1 MLPFYYLLYSL
12 RTTYFKVPS
21 ITYYY
26 YACNCIRSHNEMKW
40 NDKTSTVFK
49 ALYTIF
55 VNCESQVSSKKL
67 NIISK
72 QNSDFFFISLN
83 PMAWAWIQIVYPLEK
98 RRFYEILC
106 NVTKSKI
113 APLFNAI
120 ASIGA
125 SALCNHRAV
134 GRSEN
139 PGEGAVIC

>member
-1 MLPFYYLLYSL
+1 METKYVL
-12 RTTYFKVPS
+12 FK
-21 ITYYY
+21 
-26 YACNCIRSHNEMKW
+26 
-40 NDKTSTVFK
+40 
-49 ALYTIF
+49 F
-55 VNCESQVSSKKL
+55 VNCESQVVGLKI

-83 PMAWAWIQIVYPLEK
+83 PMAWAWIPIVYPMEK

-106 NVTKSKI
+106 NITKSKI

-125 SALCNHRAV
+125 SALCNPRAV

-139 PGEGAVIC
+139 PGGGEQ